1 MISLKD
7 LVHISLRQVFRQRK
21 RNLGIILAIA
31 LGTAGL
37 ISIMTMGDKV
47 KKNLNRDLDL
57 LGGATLIKI
66 SFEEEKKPG
75 ERIRPF
81 KKETMDELR
90 QLPGVDV
97 VSQAT
102 EQVHWF
108 PLSKSGKIITI
119 PAQGVDEWY
128 WSASSLEALDGVLLG
143 AEAVDKRAL
152 VCVIGETL
160 AESLF
165 DKGKAVG
172 NFLRIQNDF
181 YRIIGVVG
189 GLQIA
194 DRAKFAFIPI
204 STAQDR
210 GGNIFKSDRLYLR
223 CKTWDDVGPVA
234 KAIPKIVAAHQ
245 NPAFLTMEVS
255 WAQLKR
261 LVAIVWWVELFIYLS
276 IGATLTLG
284 GFGIW
289 NGMMTSVTAR
299 TREIG
304 LKKAMG
310 AEPSDIMGQFLCEA
324 LCLSTSASVFGV
336 LLAYIVVSVTSYFLG
351 SAPGRQIFISY
362 TGISL
367 AFSGFLGLI
376 AGYYPALR
384 ASRMDPVT
392 AIRYE

>member
-1 MISLKD
+1 MISFKD

-21 RNLGIILAIA
+21 RNFGIILAIA

-37 ISIMTMGDKV
+37 ISIMSMGDKV

-66 SFEEEKKPG
+66 SFEDEKKPG
-75 ERIRPF
+75 ERIRSF
-81 KKETMDELR
+81 KDETLAALR

-97 VSQAT
+97 VSQST
-102 EQVHWF
+102 EKVHWF
-108 PLSKSGKIITI
+108 PLSKNGKIITV
-119 PAQGVDEWY
+119 PSQGVDSWY
-128 WSASSLEALDGVLLG
+128 WNASSLEAREGVLL
-143 AEAVDKRAL
+143 EQETMDKKAL
-152 VCVIGETL
+152 VCVVGEDL
-160 AESLF
+160 AQSLF
-165 DKGKAVG
+165 AEGEAVG
-172 NFLRIQNDF
+172 SFIRIKNDL
-181 YRIIGVVG
+181 YRVVGVVG
-189 GLQIA
+189 GLQIG
-194 DRAKFAFIPI
+194 DRTKFAFIPFT
-204 STAQDR
+204 TAQAR
-210 GGNIFKSDRLYLR
+210 GGEVFKSDRLFLR

-234 KAIPKIVAAHQ
+234 QAIPKIVAAHQ
-245 NPAFLTMEVS
+245 DPSFLSLEVS

-310 AEPSDIMGQFLCEA
+310 AEPSDIMGQFLCES
-324 LCLSTSASVFGV
+324 LCLSTSASVLGV
-336 LLAYIVVSVTSYFLG
+336 LLAYIVVAVTSHFLG
-351 SAPGRQIFISY
+351 SAPSRQIFISY
-362 TGISL
+362 TGMSL
-367 AFSGFLGLI
+367 AFAGVLGLV